1 MLEIQL
7 PDVSGI
13 ELCRRI
19 KSYGDL
25 PIIVR
30 TDLDDGE
37 TRAGLQLPRPL
48 RLGNSVNA

>member
-1 MLEIQL
+1 MLDIQL
-7 PDVSGI
+7 PDVSGL
-13 ELCRRI
+13 ELCRRV
-19 KSYGDL
+19 KSHGDL